1 MKWIF
6 EYGEPDQMLTLRPK
20 EAKTVAGVLER
31 SRKKLQ
37 KDYERYLDIHESG
50 EATERQQTKLFEL
63 EDVLRILDQF
73 IKETNDL
80 RKI

>member
-6 EYGEPDQMLTLRPK
+6 EYGEPDQMLALSPR
-20 EAKTVAGVLER
+20 EAKVIAGTLER

-37 KDYERYLDIHESG
+37 KAYERYQDIHESG

-63 EDVLRILDQF
+63 ENILRILDQF
-73 IKETNDL
+73 IKETN
-80 RKI
+80 